1 MVGID
6 DQIIELTGE
15 AKADFIADKE
25 ALAKT
30 HALLEAEYK
39 AKQEAREN
47 AIKKL
52 AEVAGLTKEEL
63 ASIL

>member
-1 MVGID
+1 M
-6 DQIIELTGE
+6 TRRF
-15 AKADFIADKE
+15 KFNMN
-25 ALAKT
+25 
-30 HALLEAEYK
+30 YK

-63 ASIL
+63 DAIL